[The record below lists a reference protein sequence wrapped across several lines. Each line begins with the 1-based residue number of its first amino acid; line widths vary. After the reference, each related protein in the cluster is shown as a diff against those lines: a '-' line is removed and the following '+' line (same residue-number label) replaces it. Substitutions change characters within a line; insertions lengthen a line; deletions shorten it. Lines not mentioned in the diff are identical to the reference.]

1 MAKTCTFFKRK
12 SLEYLEEWE
21 NSRTFVG
28 VIREIKT
35 SVTSQ
40 ALFVPGRSLNRCKI
54 KIPLPVAASRGTVK
68 LLKAVNLKEVRQR

>member
-1 MAKTCTFFKRK
+1 MGKQSYLCKRDK
-12 SLEYLEEWE
+12 
-21 NSRTFVG
+21 G
-28 VIREIKT
+28 GKT

-68 LLKAVNLKEVRQR
+68 LLKAVNLERGLAKVAIF